1 MKTNDIVPGILE
13 KIKNEYGIKV
23 SESDALKNIR
33 ELAAKKEITYKDAQ
47 TASQEIGKILS
58 EAYGDELTAEILPN
72 GRMYYNIANRI
83 VRPTMEQAYFDIADI
98 TELTQ
103 NVLNEEAG
111 IGIKAIR
118 PILKQDK
125 IDGIVDRLA
134 EAEKFEDVAWM
145 LQAPVNTFCQ
155 SIVDDAVQANAE
167 FQYKAGM
174 QPKII
179 RRTAGNCCEWCS
191 RLAGTYSYPNVPKD
205 VYRRHNNC
213 NCTVEFYTVEGKRQ
227 DVWSKRWKEDEE
239 TLRKRRTIGIQ
250 DTPKNT
256 IVNLS
261 DVKLITQNSEH
272 IKKLLSKELDKLTI
286 QEKEALNEYTGFL
299 AQRLNNAIA
308 TGKNLKQF
316 NQTMNELDSALNKG
330 IIPEDIIVQ
339 RKTIPEFMNIPVKGK
354 ISEKDIVNLRG
365 QILTNEI
372 YTSAA
377 LEPFTYLGRNV
388 IIEMKV
394 PAGYKGALYIRDIA
408 KEKFKIQNEILFKRG
423 MSYLVKSV
431 EYINGQY
438 IVTAEVIL

>member
-13 KIKNEYGIKV
+13 KIKKEYGTKV
-23 SESDALKNIR
+23 SESDALKNIQ

-72 GRMYYNIANRI
+72 GRMYYNIASRI

-145 LQAPVNTFCQ
+145 LQAPINTFCQ

-167 FQYKAGM
+167 FQYKSGM

-213 NCTVEFYTVEGKRQ
+213 NCTVEYDPGEGRRQNVHTKRYV
-227 DVWSKRWKEDEE
+227 DEDELE
-239 TLRKRRTIGIQ
+239 RRK
-250 DTPKNT
+250 
-256 IVNLS
+256 
-261 DVKLITQNSEH
+261 
-272 IKKLLSKELDKLTI
+272 
-286 QEKEALNEYTGFL
+286 
-299 AQRLNNAIA
+299 AIA
-308 TGKNLKQF
+308 GVDVTSRIR
-316 NQTMNELDSALNKG
+316 EIA
-330 IIPEDIIVQ
+330 
-339 RKTIPEFMNIPVKGK
+339 
-354 ISEKDIVNLRG
+354 EKSD
-365 QILTNEI
+365 
-372 YTSAA
+372 TS
-377 LEPFTYLGRNV
+377 
-388 IIEMKV
+388 
-394 PAGYKGALYIRDIA
+394 
-408 KEKFKIQNEILFKRG
+408 
-423 MSYLVKSV
+423 
-431 EYINGQY
+431 
-438 IVTAEVIL
+438 

>member
-1 MKTNDIVPGILE
+1 M
-13 KIKNEYGIKV
+13 
-23 SESDALKNIR
+23 
-33 ELAAKKEITYKDAQ
+33 
-47 TASQEIGKILS
+47 
-58 EAYGDELTAEILPN
+58 
-72 GRMYYNIANRI
+72 
-83 VRPTMEQAYFDIADI
+83 
-98 TELTQ
+98 
-103 NVLNEEAG
+103 
-111 IGIKAIR
+111 
-118 PILKQDK
+118 
-125 IDGIVDRLA
+125 
-134 EAEKFEDVAWM
+134 
-145 LQAPVNTFCQ
+145 
-155 SIVDDAVQANAE
+155 
-167 FQYKAGM
+167 
-174 QPKII
+174 
-179 RRTAGNCCEWCS
+179 
-191 RLAGTYSYPNVPKD
+191 
-205 VYRRHNNC
+205 
-213 NCTVEFYTVEGKRQ
+213 
-227 DVWSKRWKEDEE
+227 
-239 TLRKRRTIGIQ
+239 
-250 DTPKNT
+250 
-256 IVNLS
+256 
-261 DVKLITQNSEH
+261 
-272 IKKLLSKELDKLTI
+272 LSKELDKLTT

-339 RKTIPEFMNIPVKGK
+339 RKTIPEFMNILVKGK

-408 KEKFKIQNEILFKRG
+408 KEKFKIQNEILFKRD